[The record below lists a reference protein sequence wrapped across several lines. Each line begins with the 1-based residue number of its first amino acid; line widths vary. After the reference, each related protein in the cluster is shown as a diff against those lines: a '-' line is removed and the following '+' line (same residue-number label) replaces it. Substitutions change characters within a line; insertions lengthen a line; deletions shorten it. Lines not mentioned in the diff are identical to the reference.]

1 MLTALY
7 HNAGEMPSSFPQRR
21 LQIDFSQVDMSP
33 RLNRLLQGLLQP
45 AWEDRLTATQAK
57 AVLAGNASSS
67 SQQSQRQ
74 RQQQKGWNIFN
85 EGAWED
91 RRQRS
96 RGSTSS
102 SQVRLCSACL
112 IWSVRSHSVEVCAF
126 AAMH

>member
-1 MLTALY
+1 
-7 HNAGEMPSSFPQRR
+7 MPSSFPQRR
-21 LQIDFSQVDMSP
+21 LLVDFSQVDMSP

-57 AVLAGNASSS
+57 AVLTGNAPSS

-74 RQQQKGWNIFN
+74 RQQKGWNVFH

-96 RGSTSS
+96 RGSSS
-102 SQVRLCSACL
+102 SQVRLLVWLLLGFEGVFAVSAFCGCVMPL
-112 IWSVRSHSVEVCAF
+112 CYAF
-126 AAMH
+126 AAVH